1 MDTYK
6 QKEEKQP
13 RKPPKLTPKQ
23 IFDNLK
29 KPKGKY

>member
-6 QKEEKQP
+6 KTEEKQP

-29 KPKGKY
+29 TKSKY

>member
-6 QKEEKQP
+6 KVEETKTK
-13 RKPPKLTPKQ
+13 KPPKLTPNQ